1 MSLPLG
7 RRAAAVCHIGA
18 SRPQRVAASP
28 RLPVSPLLPMQS
40 PHPSAP
46 LSRAGSQ
53 GDALRGEAGGGGR
66 SSWGS
71 GEPPAGRAGIP
82 GAGQTGR
89 GGGRTG
95 PRVLTGPSPPPGRPP
110 AEPGGAPCSGEAVV
124 SAAGSPGPLPWRY
137 REPRPTTSIQK
148 SFPKPVLAQSRPEPP
163 SPCRVP
169 LCPPQAVPGPGLPWG
184 APRGEVW
191 GRRRCFRGGPGL
203 GGALPGRACGL
214 GREAAGWAG
223 PRFIGAWK

>member
-28 RLPVSPLLPMQS
+28 RLPVPPLLPMQS

-71 GEPPAGRAGIP
+71 GESPAGRAGIP

-169 LCPPQAVPGPGLPWG
+169 LCPAPGSRG
-184 APRGEVW
+184 AHRGGRFGAAAAAFGAGRVSEVLCRDGPAGW
-191 GRRRCFRGGPGL
+191 EGRRRGGQAPGS
-203 GGALPGRACGL
+203 
-214 GREAAGWAG
+214 
-223 PRFIGAWK
+223 